1 MAYNRMTTAIELPT
15 GEELTR
21 AMVGIG
27 MNFAAPLAENPNIE
41 DTLLAASREAMDMDD
56 LRVLSVLVT
65 WLDVHH
71 PRINV
76 DRLYR
81 AISQETSERVRAF
94 WSAVSSWLSRDRR
107 FARFGKLYSDPRL
120 DLLRTGSDFHLR
132 RRGEDPRFSGTPLR
146 VPAGVL
152 RDRLADVLS
161 ERELARRHD
170 IYRERIRSGSSYRSD
185 MWAMI
190 VRDPSLSASDL
201 AHRTYGS
208 FATAW
213 QIKHDHGL
221 LIE

>member
-41 DTLLAASREAMDMDD
+41 DTLLAASREAMGMDD

-190 VRDPSLSASDL
+190 VRDPYRL
-201 AHRTYGS
+201 ANQTRSWPPDRVTS
-208 FATAW
+208 
-213 QIKHDHGL
+213 
-221 LIE
+221 